1 MSFLKPVI
9 TPLLSACTV
18 LALAACSAQ
27 TESNADKPST
37 VERDIMSAEGAILG
51 TLTLKDL
58 GMGGTSV
65 SISVSGISEGPHAMH
80 FHEYGKCDAP
90 DFKSAGGHYNPTNR
104 SHGKMVADGPHAGDM
119 MNIDVGAD
127 LKGEM
132 QIVNE
137 RVSLYANH
145 DLPAIFDED
154 GTALILH
161 EKADDYK
168 SQPTGAAG
176 GRIGCAVLTR

>member
-1 MSFLKPVI
+1 MSFLKPV
-9 TPLLSACTV
+9 LLAAASAS
-18 LALAACSAQ
+18 LALSACSAQ
-27 TESNADKPST
+27 SDTDAGNPTT
-37 VERDIMSAEGAILG
+37 VERDILSSDGSTLG

-65 SISVSGISEGPHAMH
+65 TVSVSGISEGSHAMH
-80 FHEYGKCDAP
+80 FHEFGRCDAP
-90 DFKSAGGHYNPTNR
+90 DFKSAGGHYNPNNR

-119 MNIDVGAD
+119 MNIEVSAD
-127 LKGEM
+127 LSGQM
-132 QIVNE
+132 TVVND
-137 RVSLYANH
+137 RVSLYGGH
-145 DLPAIFDED
+145 DLPAIFDAD

-176 GRIGCAVLTR
+176 GRIGCALLKG